1 MTAQHHACEP
11 TPDAPAA
18 RSLTWLVPAG
28 LAIALV
34 AVVGGLLLGR
44 NTAAAAR
51 TTDEVSV
58 GFLRD
63 MGTHHAQAV
72 RMAEVAH
79 RRGADPTLVYL
90 AFDIL
95 STQQGQIGI
104 MSTLLASADQAQS
117 STTPAMAWMGHS
129 GPMPGLASEADI
141 RALETLSVSA
151 MEQSWLRLMVRHHR
165 GAVPMADAAAADAGD
180 PAVAVLAASMS
191 ASQQSEIDALQ
202 DMLRAR
208 GAAPEPETDPAGHGA
223 QSAGGAVD
231 TPHVPPHA
239 GH

>member
-1 MTAQHHACEP
+1 MTAQHHAGEP

-28 LAIALV
+28 LAVALV

-208 GAAPEPETDPAGHGA
+208 GAAPEPETDPARHGA
-223 QSAGGAVD
+223 QSAGGAVG
-231 TPHVPPHA
+231 TPLVPPHD